1 MKIIPREKIANN
13 KSGQADAVLMY
24 VVFALL
30 VFGLIAIA
38 SAGVGYARTRF
49 GDEYYFFKRQLFF
62 GILPG
67 LLLLVVVKNI
77 NYQFWRKFS
86 FLAFVGSIIALILVF
101 VPGFG
106 AKIYGANRWLQL
118 GPLSFQPAEM
128 LKISL
133 ILYLAA
139 WLESRREKIT
149 DFYEGLMPFVMIVA
163 LVGFLLIKQPDVGT
177 LGVTILIAM
186 SIFFVSGAKISH
198 MLLMGGAGVA
208 ALFALIKFESYR
220 MNRLLVF
227 LHPELDPRGIGYQ
240 INQALLAIGS
250 GGILGVG
257 LGHSLQK
264 FNYLP
269 EPVGDSIFAIIGEEL
284 GFFGEFV
291 LIMLFVIFF
300 LRGLRIAKNAPD
312 MFGKLVATGI
322 VSWITFQAFINIS
335 AISGLI
341 PLTGVPLPFIS
352 YGGTSIIFLLTS
364 IGILLNISKQTSM
377 N

>member
-1 MKIIPREKIANN
+1 M
-13 KSGQADAVLMY
+13 DAVLMY
-24 VVFALL
+24 AVFGLL
-30 VFGLIAIA
+30 VFGLIMIA

-49 GDEYYFFKRQLFF
+49 GDEYYFFKRQLLF

-67 LLLLVVVKNI
+67 LLILTIIKNI
-77 NYQFWRKFS
+77 DYRIWKKFS
-86 FLAFVGSIIALILVF
+86 FIAFVVSIIALILVF

-106 AKIYGANRWLQL
+106 TKIYGANRWLQL

-163 LVGFLLIKQPDVGT
+163 LVSFLLIKQPDIGT

-198 MLLMGGAGVA
+198 MFAMGVA
-208 ALFALIKFESYR
+208 GFLALLALIKFESYR
-220 MNRLLVF
+220 MDRLLVF

-250 GGILGVG
+250 GGIFGVG

-291 LIMLFVIFF
+291 LIMLFVVFF

-341 PLTGVPLPFIS
+341 PLTGIPLPFIS

-364 IGILLNISKQTSM
+364 VGILLNISKQTNLNS
-377 N
+377 

>member
-1 MKIIPREKIANN
+1 VKIIPREKST
-13 KSGQADAVLMY
+13 KGTSGKADAVLVY
-24 VVFALL
+24 AIFGLL

-49 GDEYYFFKRQLFF
+49 GDEYYFFKRQLLF
-62 GILPG
+62 GIFPG
-67 LLLLVVVKNI
+67 LVILFVVKNI
-77 NYQFWRKFS
+77 DYRIWKKFS

-106 AKIYGANRWLQL
+106 TKIYGANRWLQL
-118 GPLSFQPAEM
+118 GPFSFQPAEM

-139 WLESRREKIT
+139 WLESRREKIA

-163 LVGFLLIKQPDVGT
+163 LVSFLLIKQPDIGT

-198 MLLMGGAGVA
+198 MLLMGGVGMA
-208 ALFALIKFESYR
+208 ALLALIKFESYR
-220 MNRLLVF
+220 MDRLLVF

-250 GGILGVG
+250 GGIFGVG

-291 LIMLFVIFF
+291 LIMLFVVLF

-322 VSWITFQAFINIS
+322 VSWITFQAFINIA

-341 PLTGVPLPFIS
+341 PLTGIPLPFIS

-364 IGILLNISKQTSM
+364 VGILLNISKQTNLS
-377 N
+377 